1 MVCYIRSSNIESA
14 IMGEEVGLLNI
25 ETGKYYILDGI
36 GKSIWLLLE
45 KKICLDDLVE
55 SLVVEYDVEKN
66 ICKKDTEDWLSEM
79 VLNKSIIGE

>member
-1 MVCYIRSSNIESA
+1 
-14 IMGEEVGLLNI
+14 MGEEVGLLNI